1 MTSNFQQNLINF
13 SACSHEGVFVFFG
26 DMFAD
31 ALRDALWRPYVCI
44 VCVFHLRVDI
54 LHTSC
59 CPVVLLLLLAHR
71 YERQAASRKQDGIQA
86 EFAKGHMPFQ
96 VYAVL
101 TEETAKLTPSSA
113 WGNVLALWAFMVL
126 CFSLFCRGHNT
137 AMITFGCLSVHQ
149 EALLLDF
156 CKTKCNQNGLK
167 DERRNIMPNPFN
179 PAVCPV
185 LALAVAIA
193 TFSNTTGRITD
204 KIFLGACV
212 GGCNH
217 FFFCQFTQCP
227 LFLYSSHHCVCG
239 VFCPCCPGGGYE
251 TTFGH
256 KLRDLVEKL
265 PKVVEVMTKC
275 AISPQD
281 LGVHS
286 LRKVG
291 VCVRSDLINCALCR
305 HALAVCTVA
314 FHAPTTHAC
323 RHDCCSGRAGLRT

>member
-156 CKTKCNQNGLK
+156 CKTKCNQNGWVEGRAPQHHAK
-167 DERRNIMPNPFN
+167 
-179 PAVCPV
+179 PV
-185 LALAVAIA
+185 QPGGV
-193 TFSNTTGRITD
+193 SS
-204 KIFLGACV
+204 ACV
-212 GGCNH
+212 GGGDRNVFQHNWAHHRQNIFRCVRGWVQP
-217 FFFCQFTQCP
+217 FLLLPVYPMSP
-227 LFLYSSHHCVCG
+227 LFVLQS
-239 VFCPCCPGGGYE
+239 
-251 TTFGH
+251 
-256 KLRDLVEKL
+256 
-265 PKVVEVMTKC
+265 
-275 AISPQD
+275 
-281 LGVHS
+281 S
-286 LRKVG
+286 LRLRCFLSMLSRG
-291 VCVRSDLINCALCR
+291 
-305 HALAVCTVA
+305 
-314 FHAPTTHAC
+314 
-323 RHDCCSGRAGLRT
+323 GLRNNFWPQAPRFG